1 MVRFG
6 IDHCTWKVLRE
17 EWMMETVKSREDHS
31 R

>member
-6 IDHCTWKVLRE
+6 IDHCTWKVFRE
-17 EWMMETVKSREDHS
+17 SWMMEAVESREDHS